1 MVYFLGKLCN
11 KSLSHRD
18 VPAENVFS
26 LPFLLTNGK
35 TNHYFLSPSNPISH
49 QILQDFLAS
58 SFTSVHSSPPIDL
71 V

>member
-35 TNHYFLSPSNPISH
+35 TNHYFLSPSNKFQQFKLVSDETMYSPGGVS
-49 QILQDFLAS
+49 IL
-58 SFTSVHSSPPIDL
+58 
-71 V
+71 